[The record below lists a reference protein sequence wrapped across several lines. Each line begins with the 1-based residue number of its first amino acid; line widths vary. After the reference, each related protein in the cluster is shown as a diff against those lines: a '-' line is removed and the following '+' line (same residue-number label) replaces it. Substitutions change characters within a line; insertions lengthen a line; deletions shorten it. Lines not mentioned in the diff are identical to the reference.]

1 MIERVG
7 VLFHPKRADAHAA
20 AREAVAVLGR
30 RGVTCSLLPAWE
42 EEAIRA
48 ALSDWQLVIT
58 CGGDGTILRTTR
70 LAAPL
75 GVPQVGINLGR
86 LGFLAELQP
95 GEMAERLPAYLTGE
109 FPVEERAMLR
119 AVLLQAGEQVPEGPA
134 GETANHQFDAL
145 NEVLVARGALPRV
158 IKVKATVDGVDY
170 NTFSGDGVLVA
181 TATGSTAYCMSA
193 GGPVLAPTLRSVILQ
208 PVCPHVA
215 RPTALVLPP
224 ESEVL
229 LEVGAGSPAILSIDG
244 QVDLALGDGDRVH
257 VSLSPYTAR
266 FVRARPL
273 QHFYEL
279 VRRVLHQAHR
289 QDDPAR

>member
-20 AREAVAVLGR
+20 AREAVKVLSQC
-30 RGVTCSLLPAWE
+30 GVTCSLLPAWD

-48 ALSDWQLVIT
+48 ALPAWQMVIT

-95 GEMAERLPAYLTGE
+95 AEVAERLPSYLTGQY
-109 FPVEERAMLR
+109 PIEERAMLR
-119 AVLLQAGEQVPEGPA
+119 AILYQAGEPLPEA
-134 GETANHQFDAL
+134 SAEETATHRFDAL
-145 NEVLVARGALPRV
+145 NEVLVTRGALPRMITV
-158 IKVKATVDGVDY
+158 RVTVDGVDY
-170 NTFSGDGVLVA
+170 NTFAGDGVLVA

-193 GGPVLAPTLRSVILQ
+193 GGPVLAPSLRSVILQ

-224 ESEVL
+224 ESQVI
-229 LEVGAGSPAILSIDG
+229 LEVGAGFPAILSIDG

-273 QHFYEL
+273 EHFYQL
-279 VRRVLHQAHR
+279 VRRVLH
-289 QDDPAR
+289 